1 MDALTEFVTILQRL
15 AEHFMHCLREW
26 YWIAPLVFSGL
37 FLYRVCVAFLPVKPG
52 RGWRAALFLL
62 LGGVT
67 GMVIWVGDNN
77 LLFTLPVFFAV
88 FLVCSRGDRT
98 GRVTVA
104 AIFFSLIMSV
114 CALLDTYFARSVHE
128 YGHINFYFYS
138 SKFLRPLL
146 AGVFYLAFRRR
157 LPERPPQL
165 SPKFWRLVL
174 LLAAMPLCA
183 LLSVVLLTQ
192 SKYDSHALYAAAM
205 NLGLAVLPLV
215 LLTSLALLYAILVLE
230 DHQRLEEAD
239 KLASLRESYYQNLRR
254 EDRQV
259 RTLRHDLRNHL
270 TVVQGLLEQGETE
283 SAARYLSEMAASP
296 ALGGRRI
303 FCENE
308 TANIVLAAKAEV
320 MDQAGLTGDFAV
332 SLPRALPIAD
342 TDLCALLGNAL
353 DNAMEAAIQAA
364 DKRITVRCRVEKGL
378 FMLRVEN
385 AVGGEIRPDLAT
397 TKADRSAHGF
407 GLAGMQ
413 EIAQRCGGS
422 LETRPEGGRF
432 ELVTCIPLSGGQRD
446 GRQGGTE
453 R

>member
-1 MDALTEFVTILQRL
+1 MDALTGFVTILRRL
-15 AEHFMHCLREW
+15 AEHFMYCLREW
-26 YWIAPLVFSGL
+26 YWVAPLVFSGL
-37 FLYRVCVAFLPVKPG
+37 FLYRVCAAFLPVKPG
-52 RGWRAALFLL
+52 RGWRAALFLF

-67 GMVIWVGDNN
+67 GMVIWVGDDN

-98 GRVTVA
+98 GRVAVA
-104 AIFFSLIMSV
+104 AIFFSLIMSA
-114 CALLDTYFARSVHE
+114 CALLDTYYARSVHE
-128 YGHINFYFYS
+128 YGYIDFTFYS

-192 SKYDSHALYAAAM
+192 NKYDSHALYAAAM
-205 NLGLAVLPLV
+205 SLGLAVLPLV
-215 LLTSLALLYAILVLE
+215 LLTSLALLYAILVLA
-230 DHQRLEEAD
+230 DHVRLEEAD

-259 RTLRHDLRNHL
+259 RALRHDLRNHL
-270 TVVQGLLEQGETE
+270 TAVQGLLERGETE
-283 SAARYLSEMAASP
+283 RACGYLSEIAASP
-296 ALGGRRI
+296 AMGGRRDH
-303 FCENE
+303 CENE
-308 TANIVLAAKAEV
+308 VVNIVLASKAEA
-320 MDQAGLTGDFAV
+320 MDRAGLTGDFAV
-332 SLPRALPIAD
+332 SLPKVLPMAD
-342 TDLCALLGNAL
+342 MDLCALLGNAL
-353 DNAMEAAIQAA
+353 DNAMEAAVQAE
-364 DKRITVRCRVEKGL
+364 DKRITVRCRAEKGL

-407 GLAGMQ
+407 GLAGMR
-413 EIAQRCGGS
+413 EIARRCGGS
-422 LETRPEGGRF
+422 LEVRTAGGRF
-432 ELVTCIPLSGGQRD
+432 ELVACIPLGG
-446 GRQGGTE
+446 E
-453 R
+453 